1 MSSQPSSAEPFSC
14 DHLRIRCP
22 CGIRDRPTPAR
33 PGRTDISNGSSART
47 GENDWIML
55 WSWARPIF
63 TGSSG
68 DGPSLACVGSAVN
81 CQSVSV
87 ACLLQ
92 SAGDLTPKPTSQ
104 SSVLFGCSRE
114 LPFALCFDGTNALPV
129 QHEQCFV
136 LVVDE
141 LDWAEVGEI
150 EGAVFDEARR
160 IVDHAVGLIAIV
172 AGIRRDATL
181 LDTTAHFHL
190 ARQHQ
195 VFARAKVFVASKC

>member
-1 MSSQPSSAEPFSC
+1 
-14 DHLRIRCP
+14 
-22 CGIRDRPTPAR
+22 
-33 PGRTDISNGSSART
+33 
-47 GENDWIML
+47 
-55 WSWARPIF
+55 
-63 TGSSG
+63 
-68 DGPSLACVGSAVN
+68 VN

-87 ACLLQ
+87 ACLLE
-92 SAGDLTPKPTSQ
+92 SHGDPLPNHPSQ

-114 LPFALCFDGTNALPV
+114 LLFALCFDSPNTLPV

-150 EGAVFDEARR
+150 ERAVFDETRR

-181 LDTTAHFHL
+181 LGTTAHFHL

-195 VFARAKVFVASKC
+195 VCVRGEQMLNPWHI